1 MDYNQSLLNARYNQD
16 DKNEHVYTIFEHE
29 LARDLH
35 TYKPHERQCINA
47 LEKFIL
53 YVKEIDAEFEMS
65 GDVWDFSNEVV
76 EATENAIITCNEWDK
91 QKHTNVKHFNGG
103 NYYG

>member
-35 TYKPHERQCINA
+35 TYKPHQRQSINA

-53 YVKEIDAEFEMS
+53 YAKEIYAEFEMS
-65 GDVWDFSNEVV
+65 GEVWDLSDDVV
-76 EATENAIITCNEWDK
+76 EATENAIFTCNQWDQLNNNK
-91 QKHTNVKHFNGG
+91 GEK
-103 NYYG
+103 